1 MRTHH
6 LVAATSFAALAFA
19 AARADAFCGFY
30 VGGAGAELFN
40 NATQVVLMR
49 HGTTTILSMQNNYQG
64 PPEAFA
70 MVIPVPVVVK
80 KEQVKTLERE
90 LFAKIDTLSAPRL
103 VEYWEQ
109 DPCNPQPD
117 YGDMVYATGMA
128 PEEEME
134 GDAGADEDYHVKI
147 EAKFSVA
154 E

>member
-40 NATQVVLMR
+40 NASQVVLMR

-70 MVIPVPVVVK
+70 MVIPVPVVVN
-80 KEQVKTLERE
+80 KEQVKTLDRE

-109 DPCNPQPD
+109 DPCSPPEPD
-117 YGDMVYATGMA
+117 YPVYATGAM
-128 PEEEME
+128 PEEEDE
-134 GDAGADEDYHVKI
+134 GDAGGEDKDYHVKI
-147 EAKFSVA
+147 EAKFS
-154 E
+154 